1 MTGMKIK
8 PIILLAIIIITVSC
22 FITCHGEAVR
32 AAVTAGEEWSW
43 EPGAENIFDGI
54 ISLKEYAGQEL
65 TICMNSDLPY
75 QNEEEQTGSP
85 VFTSVNGKR
94 ITMMKQSDTAKFLPS
109 EEMPDMNFSARFTMP
124 SEKRVYSMTLQF
136 ALIDESGNTI
146 KTIDTGIKAGQDGAA
161 DGPFYIP
168 ADISTIT
175 MIICIAAA
183 LVWIAAVIVSRRCRK
198 S

>member
-136 ALIDESGNTI
+136 ALIDESG
-146 KTIDTGIKAGQDGAA
+146 KAWTDWETWLAENGSEIFYPESIVTEGASCGL
-161 DGPFYIP
+161 D
-168 ADISTIT
+168 
-175 MIICIAAA
+175 
-183 LVWIAAVIVSRRCRK
+183 RK
-198 S
+198 GC